1 MHIPVLYQEILKY
14 LQPRPGGSYIDGT
27 VGAGGHT
34 KGLLLAS
41 APNGRILAFDKDP
54 EAIII
59 ARQQLPEA
67 GKRIIFVHASYASM
81 VDKAPLYGFQRVD
94 GILLDLGLS
103 SLQLESAN
111 RGFSFMRDGPLDMR
125 FDPSEGPTAA
135 DLLNELD
142 AAEIS
147 TILWRYG
154 EVRQSRRI
162 AQAITNERPITS
174 TGQLAELVAR
184 ESTRSRSK
192 RGRRGSR
199 IHPAT
204 QVFQALRIAVNEE
217 LDELESGLEAAVT
230 LLKTGGRLAVISFH
244 SLEDRLVK
252 QFIRERS
259 RECNCPPHQ
268 PICTCDVQPTLRPVT
283 RKVVR
288 PSVTEIENN
297 PRSRSAKLR
306 VAERL
311 AGEIL

>member
-27 VGAGGHT
+27 AGAGGHT

-54 EAIII
+54 EAIIF

-67 GKRIIFVHASYASM
+67 GKRIVFVHASYASM

-142 AAEIS
+142 VAELS

-174 TGQLAELVAR
+174 TRQLAELVAR

-192 RGRRGSR
+192 RGKRSSR

-259 RECNCPPHQ
+259 RECICPPHQ
-268 PICTCDVQPTLRPVT
+268 PICTCNVQPTLRPVT

>member
-27 VGAGGHT
+27 AGAGGHT

-54 EAIII
+54 EAIIF

-142 AAEIS
+142 VAELS

-154 EVRQSRRI
+154 EVRHSRRI

-184 ESTRSRSK
+184 ESTRLRPK
-192 RGRRGSR
+192 RGKRSSR

-259 RECNCPPHQ
+259 RECICPPHQ
-268 PICTCDVQPTLRPVT
+268 PICTCNVQPTLRPVT

-311 AGEIL
+311 AGDIL